1 MSNLNEHPTVK
12 RFYEKS
18 QIAPRTEHPSP
29 LDSGWLRKVCL
40 EAGAD
45 DVGFVEIDRPEI
57 ETDRQDI
64 LAAFPST
71 RMLVSIACRLHRESI
86 RSPGRSVANLEFHQV
101 ADQADEVCRRIV
113 EALEDI
119 GVQALNPAT
128 AFPMEMDRWPGK
140 IWTVSHKKVAVAA
153 GLGHMGIHRNVIHPR
168 FGNFILLGTVLMD
181 AEVTTYSRPVDYNPC
196 LECKLCVA
204 ACPVDAIGSDGYFNF
219 SACYTHNYREF
230 MGGFV
235 DWVETI
241 ADSGSAREYRSRVSD
256 AESASMWQSLS
267 YRANYKSAYCVAVC
281 PAGEDV
287 IGPFLTD
294 RQSFLKK
301 VVKPLQDKEETVYV
315 FPQSDAEAH
324 VARRFP
330 HKKVKRVH
338 NGLRAKSIENF
349 LVSLLIRHRLM
360 FHSDLPLR
368 QAAEE

>member
-1 MSNLNEHPTVK
+1 
-12 RFYEKS
+12 
-18 QIAPRTEHPSP
+18 
-29 LDSGWLRKVCL
+29 
-40 EAGAD
+40 
-45 DVGFVEIDRPEI
+45 
-57 ETDRQDI
+57 
-64 LAAFPST
+64 
-71 RMLVSIACRLHRESI
+71 
-86 RSPGRSVANLEFHQV
+86 
-101 ADQADEVCRRIV
+101 
-113 EALEDI
+113 
-119 GVQALNPAT
+119 
-128 AFPMEMDRWPGK
+128 
-140 IWTVSHKKVAVAA
+140 
-153 GLGHMGIHRNVIHPR
+153 
-168 FGNFILLGTVLMD
+168 
-181 AEVTTYSRPVDYNPC
+181 
-196 LECKLCVA
+196 
-204 ACPVDAIGSDGYFNF
+204 
-219 SACYTHNYREF
+219 

-349 LVSLLIRHRLM
+349 LDS
-360 FHSDLPLR
+360 LPLIFQR
-368 QAAEE
+368 NQSKGLEAIYHFTFTGTERCEATITIKDKELKVERGLVGIPDIRITADSSTWLRFLTKEANIAWALLRRKIRIKGSPRLLLAFGRCFSS